1 MTEKHLRVDLSG
13 KTAIVTGGSRGIG
26 KAISLALAQA
36 GANVVIAARTEE
48 ESSSL
53 PGTIHKTAEE
63 IKELGGQALPVR
75 CDVTSTEDIQKMVE
89 KTIDTYGTVD
99 ILVNNAGVLHG
110 ASFLQTEPE
119 DFQNV
124 LAVNVSGPFLCSRA
138 VLPQMIS
145 QKSGSIVNISS
156 GLAES
161 THPGNN
167 IYSAT
172 KAALN
177 RMMLK
182 LSAEVAEH
190 NIAVNLV
197 NPGMIRS
204 DGMMARMQG
213 AMSGHNTA
221 TNQANQGM
229 AQAPADIMSQLPSP
243 SIVGPPVVWLAAQD
257 AASFT
262 GKIAQ
267 VATFGSEWP

>member
-1 MTEKHLRVDLSG
+1 
-13 KTAIVTGGSRGIG
+13 
-26 KAISLALAQA
+26 
-36 GANVVIAARTEE
+36 
-48 ESSSL
+48 
-53 PGTIHKTAEE
+53 
-63 IKELGGQALPVR
+63 
-75 CDVTSTEDIQKMVE
+75 
-89 KTIDTYGTVD
+89 
-99 ILVNNAGVLHG
+99 
-110 ASFLQTEPE
+110 
-119 DFQNV
+119 
-124 LAVNVSGPFLCSRA
+124 
-138 VLPQMIS
+138 MIS

-204 DGMMARMQG
+204 DGMIARMQG

-221 TNQANQGM
+221 ADQANQGM
-229 AQAPADIMSQLPSP
+229 ARSDGMMARAPADMMSQLPSP
-243 SIVGPPVVWLAAQD
+243 SIVGPPVVWLAAQN